1 MIKPGDPRFYEK
13 ERNEKIVAL
22 RRQGLEL
29 KAIAERYGI
38 GVSRVLKIIQS
49 AETEARK
56 GEHPDAHNRA
66 EDVVRW

>member
-38 GVSRVLKIIQS
+38 RRLTCF
-49 AETEARK
+49 EN
-56 GEHPDAHNRA
+56 HPER
-66 EDVVRW
+66 